1 MLDFDIRCEAQERV
15 LVLDTAAFLAGLQLH
30 IYGHRLVTVPR
41 VIEEVKDE
49 ASVRGLEMA
58 LTVNRVEV
66 VEPKKEYRE
75 QARSIAKDVGSLT
88 KLSETDLD
96 VLALALQLRD
106 VGCRVVVVT
115 DDYSL
120 QNTVALIG
128 IEFQPVKSTGIKRP
142 RLFRKSL
149 STS

>member
-128 IEFQPVKSTGIKRP
+128 IEFQPVKSTGIKKP

-149 STS
+149 NTS

>member
-1 MLDFDIRCEAQERV
+1 MQDSDIRCEDRERV
-15 LVLDTAAFLAGLQLH
+15 LVLDTAAFLAGIQLH
-30 IYGHRLVTVPR
+30 VYGYRLVTVPR
-41 VIEEVKDE
+41 VIEEVRDE
-49 ASVRGLEMA
+49 ASVRGLEIA
-58 LTVNRVEV
+58 LTVNRVEIV
-66 VEPKKEYRE
+66 KPRKEYRE
-75 QARSIAKDVGSLT
+75 QARSVARDVGSLA

-128 IEFQPVKSTGIKRP
+128 IEFQSVKSVGIKRP
-142 RLFRKSL
+142 RVFRKS
-149 STS
+149 S

>member
-1 MLDFDIRCEAQERV
+1 MQDSDIRCEVQERV
-15 LVLDTAAFLAGLQLH
+15 LVLDTAAFLAGIQLH
-30 IYGHRLVTVPR
+30 VYGHRLVTVPR

-49 ASVRGLEMA
+49 VSVRGLEIA
-58 LTVNRVEV
+58 LTVNRVEI
-66 VEPKKEYRE
+66 VEPRKEYRE
-75 QARSIAKDVGSLT
+75 QARSVARDVGSLA

-96 VLALALQLRD
+96 VLALALQLRG

-128 IEFQPVKSTGIKRP
+128 IEFQPVKSIGIKRP
-142 RLFRKSL
+142 RVFRKS
-149 STS
+149 S

>member
-1 MLDFDIRCEAQERV
+1 MRDSDIRCEDQERV
-15 LVLDTAAFLAGLQLH
+15 LVLDTAALLAGIQLH
-30 IYGHRLVTVPR
+30 VYGQRLVTVPR

-49 ASVRGLEMA
+49 VSVRGLEIA
-58 LTVNRVEV
+58 LIVNRVEI
-66 VEPKKEYRE
+66 VEPRKEYRE
-75 QARSIAKDVGSLT
+75 QARSVARDVGSLA

-106 VGCRVVVVT
+106 AGCRVVVVT

-128 IEFQPVKSTGIKRP
+128 IEFQPVKSIGIKRP
-142 RLFRKSL
+142 RVFRKS
-149 STS
+149 S